1 MTTEPFWFFSLLKI
15 HLATQ
20 LVWLSP
26 NLRRGRRVDDG
37 NGTWSPPA
45 VSPTNKTQRQS
56 TSCSS
61 SPSSDLNTSHS
72 PCFSPTPTH
81 TSRFRPAPR
90 NTPFPQNGLSF
101 GWLVSAGNLCFMVAI
116 PLPASDWKFN
126 RQALE
131 MLLLSLSLSL
141 SPHTHQSGSIKP
153 TGLYVSVNE
162 RSSV

>member
-1 MTTEPFWFFSLLKI
+1 MTTETFWFFSLLKI

-20 LVWLSP
+20 LVRLNP

-61 SPSSDLNTSHS
+61 SHSSDFNTSHS
-72 PCFSPTPTH
+72 PCFSPTPYTH
-81 TSRFRPAPR
+81 FSLQAGAKKYSISTERPFFRLAC
-90 NTPFPQNGLSF
+90 FS
-101 GWLVSAGNLCFMVAI
+101 GNLCFMVAI

-131 MLLLSLSLSL
+131 MLLLALS
-141 SPHTHQSGSIKP
+141 SPHTHQPESIKP
-153 TGLYVSVNE
+153 TVLYVSVN
-162 RSSV
+162 

>member
-101 GWLVSAGNLCFMVAI
+101 GGLFQRGICVLWLPSHCQRLIGNLIGRPSRCC
-116 PLPASDWKFN
+116 SS
-126 RQALE
+126 
-131 MLLLSLSLSL
+131 LSLSLSL
-141 SPHTHQSGSIKP
+141 LTHTSL
-153 TGLYVSVNE
+153 GL
-162 RSSV
+162 

>member
-45 VSPTNKTQRQS
+45 ISPTNKTQRQS

-61 SPSSDLNTSHS
+61 SPSSVLTLHIPRVSHPPLHTLLASDRRQEILHFHRTAFLSVGLFQRGICVLWLPSHCQRLIGNLIDRPSRCRSSLS
-72 PCFSPTPTH
+72 PLLTH
-81 TSRFRPAPR
+81 TS
-90 NTPFPQNGLSF
+90 
-101 GWLVSAGNLCFMVAI
+101 
-116 PLPASDWKFN
+116 
-126 RQALE
+126 
-131 MLLLSLSLSL
+131 LSL
-141 SPHTHQSGSIKP
+141 
-153 TGLYVSVNE
+153 
-162 RSSV
+162 